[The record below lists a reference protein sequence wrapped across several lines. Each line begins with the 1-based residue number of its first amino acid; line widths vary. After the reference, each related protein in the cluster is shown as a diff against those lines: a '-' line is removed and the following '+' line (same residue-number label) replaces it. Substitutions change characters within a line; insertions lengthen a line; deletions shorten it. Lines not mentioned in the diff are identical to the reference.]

1 MKLVF
6 FSGGFD
12 RENKKL
18 NQSLVELTGK
28 LNPSITYIPASSY
41 GSEVEFREFVRRFR
55 KFNVTKFLHFAVD
68 VAFDRIL
75 FEEAFKS
82 DAIFLSGGNTFH
94 FLHHLRKKKLLKE
107 LKDFVARGGV
117 LAGLS
122 AGAIIMTP
130 SINTAGF
137 PDFDCDDNE
146 EGLMN
151 WAALNLVN
159 FEFFPHYINS
169 RRYAIE
175 MSSYSE
181 LSKYPLYASRDGSGI
196 IVTDDEVRFL
206 GEHYCFHKGQSFKL

>member
-6 FSGGFD
+6 FSGGFE

-28 LNPSITYIPASSY
+28 SNPRITYIPASSY
-41 GSEVEFREFVRRFR
+41 GSEIEFREFVKRFR

-68 VAFDRIL
+68 IPFDRIL

-82 DAIFLSGGNTFH
+82 DAIFLSGGNTFY
-94 FLHHLRKKKLLKE
+94 FLEHLRKKNLLRE
-107 LKDFVARGGV
+107 LKAFVARGGV

-130 SINTAGF
+130 NINTAGF
-137 PDFDCDDNE
+137 PAFDCDENE
-146 EGLMN
+146 EGLLD
-151 WAALNLVN
+151 WKSLGLVK
-159 FEFFPHYINS
+159 FEFFPHYVNS
-169 RRYAIE
+169 RRYSIE
-175 MSSYSE
+175 LSSYTE

-196 IVTDDEVRFL
+196 IVEGSDIKFI
-206 GEHYCFHKGQSFKL
+206 GEHHCFIKGQCFKI